1 MDTTQMSNWKKSYFY
16 FNQELFSIIDSE
28 EFKLKCELLTFEKN
42 EKIVSAGEIHTDM
55 FYLEEG
61 LVCCT
66 DFSDNR
72 TLWFEKE
79 HGFFTCAQSF
89 VYEIRSNKEIKCLE
103 PCRAYRLGKK
113 TLRKLCESDPTWSHW
128 WIQLL
133 EHQYVRLQFFQ
144 EEFIHKS
151 AAERYHLLTQ
161 MMPNLSSRIPLKNIA
176 SFLGISQVSLSRI
189 RSGKQ

>member
-1 MDTTQMSNWKKSYFY
+1 MSNWKKSYLSFDD
-16 FNQELFSIIDSE
+16 ELFSILDIDD
-28 EFKLKCELLTFEKN
+28 FKAQCDLLTYDKN
-42 EKIVSAGEIHTDM
+42 EKIAVAGEIHSN
-55 FYLEEG
+55 FYYLEKG

-66 DFSDNR
+66 DFSENR
-72 TLWFEKE
+72 TLWFENE

-89 VYEIRSNKEIKCLE
+89 VYESRSTKEIKCLE
-103 PCRAYRLGKK
+103 PCRVYRLEKT
-113 TLRKLCESDPTWSHW
+113 TLRKLCDNHKKWSRW

-144 EEFIHKS
+144 EEFLPKS
-151 AAERYHLLTQ
+151 AAERYHLLVE
-161 MMPNLSSRIPLKNIA
+161 MMPDLTSRIPLKNIA